1 MIDVRNLTKCYRE
14 GDASLRALDRVSFR
28 VGKGEFVAIIGS
40 SGSGKSTLMNL
51 LGCLDVPTDGE
62 YRLDG
67 VRVSGIPRAKLCAMR
82 NRKIGFVFQGFH
94 LIPRMTALEN
104 VELPMKYA
112 GIPKEE
118 RVELARD
125 ALREVGLDSRMHHRP
140 MQLSGG
146 QQQRVAV
153 ARAIVLSPPLILADE
168 PTGNLDRESS
178 LAVMD
183 LLRRQHTRGA
193 TVLVITHDREIASHA
208 VRVLTIENGK
218 LTSDNFNMG

>member
-1 MIDVRNLTKCYRE
+1 MINVRNLTKCYTE
-14 GDASLRALDRVSFR
+14 GDTSLRALDRVSFH
-28 VGKGEFVAIIGS
+28 VGKGEFVAIIGK

-51 LGCLDVPTDGE
+51 LGCLDVPTEGE
-62 YRLDG
+62 YLLDG
-67 VRVSGIPRAKLCAMR
+67 VQVGEIPRTSLCALR

-112 GIPKEE
+112 GIPQEE
-118 RVELARD
+118 RAKFAET
-125 ALREVGLDSRMHHRP
+125 ALQEVGLHSRMHHRP

-178 LAVMD
+178 DAVMN
-183 LLRRQHTRGA
+183 LLHRQHARGA

-208 VRVLTIENGK
+208 ARVLTIENGK

>member
-1 MIDVRNLTKCYRE
+1 MIDVHKLTKCYRTGE
-14 GDASLRALDRVSFR
+14 TSLRALDRVSFH
-28 VGKGEFVAIIGS
+28 VEKGEFVAIIGK

-51 LGCLDVPTDGE
+51 LGCLDVPSEGE
-62 YRLDG
+62 YFLDG
-67 VRVSGIPRAKLCAMR
+67 IRVEELPYAKLCAVR

-104 VELPMKYA
+104 VELPMKFA
-112 GIPKEE
+112 GLPKEE
-118 RVELARD
+118 RTVYAMK
-125 ALREVGLDSRMHHRP
+125 ALDEVGLSSRIHHRP

-168 PTGNLDRESS
+168 PTGNLDEESS
-178 LAVMD
+178 AAVME
-183 LLRRQHTRGA
+183 LLKRQHARGA
-193 TVLVITHDREIASHA
+193 TVLVITHDREIAQHA
-208 VRVLTIENGK
+208 HRVLTIENGK